1 MKHTSNLP
9 QTKTEPIWDGLKL
22 FLKTF
27 IISYSIIFLAV
38 MPAEYNYQK
47 AIAEAM
53 QTDGTDESIERAM
66 YRHGFIVDAYNTNE
80 PTLAE
85 KLKALFNQPKY

>member
-27 IISYSIIFLAV
+27 IISYSVVALAV
-38 MPAEYNYQK
+38 LPAEYNYQK

-66 YRHGFIVDAYNTNE
+66 YGRGFIVDAYDTSE
-80 PTLAE
+80 PSLLD
-85 KLKALFNQPKY
+85 KNIALFNKPKN

>member
-27 IISYSIIFLAV
+27 AIAYSVVALAV
-38 MPAEYNYQK
+38 LPAEYNYQK
-47 AIAEAM
+47 AITEAM

-66 YRHGFIVDAYNTNE
+66 YGRGFIVDAYNTSE
-80 PTLAE
+80 PSLLD
-85 KLKALFNQPKY
+85 KNIALFNKPKN

>member
-27 IISYSIIFLAV
+27 IIAYSIAV
-38 MPAEYNYQK
+38 VVILPAEYNYQK
-47 AIAEAM
+47 AITEAIK
-53 QTDGTDESIERAM
+53 TDGTDESIERAM
-66 YRHGFIVDAYNTNE
+66 YRHGFIVDAYDTSE
-80 PTLAE
+80 PSLLD
-85 KLKALFNQPKY
+85 KNIALFNKPKY

>member
-27 IISYSIIFLAV
+27 IIAYSIAV
-38 MPAEYNYQK
+38 VVILPAEYNYQK
-47 AIAEAM
+47 AITEAIK
-53 QTDGTDESIERAM
+53 TDGTDESIERAM
-66 YRHGFIVDAYNTNE
+66 YGRGFIVDAYDTSE
-80 PTLAE
+80 PSLLD
-85 KLKALFNQPKY
+85 KNIALFNLLKN